1 MRGGAGIRAGAR
13 GGNSGPARGVRGFGA
28 RSAGWGG
35 DSSPAR
41 SGVEIRSR
49 ARGGRNSGPSAGW
62 GGDSGPGAGCE
73 LFGVRWEIFYLFAVF
88 SPFG

>member
-62 GGDSGPGAGCE
+62 GGK
-73 LFGVRWEIFYLFAVF
+73 F
-88 SPFG
+88 STFLPFFRRLGRDLH